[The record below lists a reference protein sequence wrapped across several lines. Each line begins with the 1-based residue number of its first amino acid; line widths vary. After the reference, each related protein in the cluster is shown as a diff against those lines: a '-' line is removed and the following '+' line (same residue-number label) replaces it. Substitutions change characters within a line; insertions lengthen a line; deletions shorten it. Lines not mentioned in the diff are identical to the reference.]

1 MKPWNQLC
9 KDRVDATDTSR
20 IRMGVER
27 LCALALAAVA
37 AIVVP
42 AAPQADDFPEGCVS
56 CHVVLPDGADKRLE
70 KVLGEVGHR
79 SLKGKV
85 EEVPADC
92 IACHAKIDDPSFSSL
107 IHTAHFDRAEAN
119 VFLQR
124 FGGDCRHCHVMDGAT
139 GTAGT
144 KEGSRNW

>member
-1 MKPWNQLC
+1 MKTRGQLC
-9 KDRVDATDTSR
+9 RDRFDVRDMSPVR
-20 IRMGVER
+20 VGVER
-27 LCALALAAVA
+27 LAALALAAVA